1 MKPLPHRY
9 DVRSD
14 RRSARVLRTLLITGC
29 AVTTMYAVAGNA
41 QEEQTGPGPLRV
53 TSVTLTIEGTSKKA
67 PFFASTRTVRL
78 TNLQLGGPPS
88 GDVLEQVLQPGGLA
102 GVDVRVPVMSLT
114 SPDKGVAEKI
124 HESLKATEYPEIRF
138 RLHAVTNDLSYG
150 TGPVL
155 LRAHGTLTITG
166 VDRDV
171 VINVKAM
178 RAGSWL
184 TVDGTTDLV
193 MTDFGIRP
201 PQGFLGTLKTDPAVR
216 VRFYLT
222 LRAAEAR

>member
-67 PFFASTRTVRL
+67 PFFASTKVVRV
-78 TNLQLGGPPS
+78 TNLQLGGRPT

-102 GVDVRVPVMSLT
+102 AVDVAVPVMSLT
-114 SPDKGVAEKI
+114 SPDQGVDEKI
-124 HESLKATEYPEIRF
+124 HDSLRAVEYPEIRF
-138 RLHAVTNDLSYG
+138 RLRSVTDDRSYG
-150 TGPVL
+150 TGPNL

-166 VDRDV
+166 VDRDIV
-171 VINVKAM
+171 VTVKAM
-178 RAGSWL
+178 RAG
-184 TVDGTTDLV
+184 
-193 MTDFGIRP
+193 
-201 PQGFLGTLKTDPAVR
+201 
-216 VRFYLT
+216 
-222 LRAAEAR
+222 